1 MAKMIM
7 SNLME
12 VMAKINVGDLDTDD
26 VFVIDPR
33 RVIGETKTA
42 STSRPFIPAYMMSKM
57 KVEDLWPNGDDSIY
71 LVRVPDEDDETEED
85 DHDDTDDT
93 DFEFII

>member
-1 MAKMIM
+1 MAKMVM

-33 RVIGETKTA
+33 RVLGETKTA
-42 STSRPFIPAYMMSKM
+42 CTSRPFIPAYMLSKM
-57 KVEDLWPNGDDSIY
+57 KVEDLWPNRNDSIY
-71 LVRVPDEDDETEED
+71 LIRVTDEDDETED
-85 DHDDTDDT
+85 DQDDTEVPN
-93 DFEFII
+93 FEFII

>member
-1 MAKMIM
+1 MAKMVM

-12 VMAKINVGDLDTDD
+12 IMAKINVGDLDTDD

-42 STSRPFIPAYMMSKM
+42 STSRPFIPAYMLSKM
-57 KVEDLWPNGDDSIY
+57 KVEDLWPDGDDSIY
-71 LVRVPDEDDETEED
+71 LIRLPDEDDETED
-85 DHDDTDDT
+85 DQDDTEDP